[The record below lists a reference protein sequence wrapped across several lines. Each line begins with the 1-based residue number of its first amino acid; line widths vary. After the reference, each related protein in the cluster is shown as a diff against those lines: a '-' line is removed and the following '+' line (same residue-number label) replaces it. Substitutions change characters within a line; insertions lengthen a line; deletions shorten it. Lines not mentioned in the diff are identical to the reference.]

1 MPRPTTRA
9 ELIDAA
15 NSGFEKLNELIDAF
29 PDSLHDSEF
38 PFEDRD
44 RRVRDVV
51 AHLAAWHRM
60 MLRWYAE
67 GMAGAKP
74 AIPAEGHTWQT
85 TPALNA
91 TIWQD
96 AQSVGLVDARSE
108 LRQTHAEVMALI
120 ETHSE
125 EELFTK
131 KRYAWTG
138 STSLGAYLISA
149 TSSHYDWA
157 MKKLR
162 KAKRAFAT

>member
-1 MPRPTTRA
+1 
-9 ELIDAA
+9 
-15 NSGFEKLNELIDAF
+15 
-29 PDSLHDSEF
+29 
-38 PFEDRD
+38 
-44 RRVRDVV
+44 
-51 AHLAAWHRM
+51 M

-85 TPALNA
+85 IPALNA
-91 TIWQD
+91 AIWQD

-108 LRQTHAEVMALI
+108 LGQTHAKVMALI
-120 ETHSE
+120 EAHSD
-125 EELFTK
+125 EELFTKNK

-162 KAKRAFAT
+162 KAKRALAT